1 MIGAFR
7 CPRDIKKNKHFADRI
22 PQLDKENFIEDTK

>member
-7 CPRDIKKNKHFADRI
+7 YPRDIKKSKHFADRI
-22 PQLDKENFIEDTK
+22 SQLDKENFIEDTK